1 MTPIE
6 KVYMLEATRK
16 LDFET
21 MLEIYKSGF
30 TRIPVY
36 EGGSRDRV
44 SSMLFVKDLILV
56 DPDDEIEVQTVV
68 SFRFAHAWQRAA

>member
-1 MTPIE
+1 MTPID

-21 MLEIYKSGF
+21 MLEIYKRGF
-30 TRIPVY
+30 TRVPVY

-44 SSMLFVKDLILV
+44 NNMLFVKDLILV

-68 SFRFAHAWQRAA
+68 SFR